1 MSLTKTWYTVD
12 DAASKYGVP
21 GELLLQWVE
30 LGLVRAEEDK
40 GEVTLLNG
48 DDIERKLN
56 LTPSV

>member
-12 DAASKYGVP
+12 DAASKYGVSV
-21 GELLLQWVE
+21 ELLLHWVE
-30 LGLVRAEEDK
+30 FGLVRAEEDK
-40 GEVTLLNG
+40 GKVSLLNG